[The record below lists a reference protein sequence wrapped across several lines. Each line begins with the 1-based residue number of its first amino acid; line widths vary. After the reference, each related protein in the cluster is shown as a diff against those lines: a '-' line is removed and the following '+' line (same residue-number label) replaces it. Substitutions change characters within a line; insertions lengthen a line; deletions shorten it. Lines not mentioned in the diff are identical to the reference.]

1 MVFGALALFGAGVL
15 LASCGGDEEEAV
27 TTTSPTDSQTVTA
40 TSQTT
45 ETSTQPEGPTIVRVA
60 VAGGIPEG
68 GIVRET
74 VDKGDKVVLVVTS
87 DVADEIHVHGY
98 DVSRDVVAGGT
109 ARVAFDATIPGRFEV
124 ELESRGAQIAEITVN
139 P

>member
-1 MVFGALALFGAGVL
+1 VVFGALALFGAGLV
-15 LASCGGDEEEAV
+15 LASCGGDEEEAA
-27 TTTSPTDSQTVTA
+27 TTTSPTNSQTVTA

-45 ETSTQPEGPTIVRVA
+45 ETTTPPEGPTIVRIA
-60 VAGGIPEG
+60 VVGGTPEG

-74 VDKGDKVVLVVTS
+74 VDKGERVVLVATS
-87 DVADEIHVHGY
+87 DVADEIHIHGY

-109 ARVAFDATIPGRFEV
+109 ARLAFDPMIPGRFEV
-124 ELESRGAQIAEITVN
+124 ELESRGVQIAEITVN